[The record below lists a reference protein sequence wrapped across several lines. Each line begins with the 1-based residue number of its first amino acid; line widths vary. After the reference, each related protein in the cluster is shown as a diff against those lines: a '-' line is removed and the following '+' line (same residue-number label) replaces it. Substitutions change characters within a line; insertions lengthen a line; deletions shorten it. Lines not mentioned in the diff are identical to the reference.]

1 MLILEMAGWEEFG
14 RPGGEPTTGVAGC
27 WEQELTPPPH
37 ACPHPAQTTMLSR
50 NDCLSSH
57 MLLLWKS
64 SSTKHGASLPS
75 EGTSGRGLHS
85 QKKLFPIT
93 GDTSPNSCSAQTAFL
108 LHIPPPPVE
117 LAAGR
122 QAGSGCQKA
131 CHRWK
136 INCESLKPIFRL
148 EESGPSTPLTPH
160 PFSPTPVVAQGF
172 GRWDTAHT
180 RPRAVTS

>member
-1 MLILEMAGWEEFG
+1 MPAHIQLR
-14 RPGGEPTTGVAGC
+14 RPCSLVMTACLPTCCSCGNPRALSTVPHCQVREQVAVGC
-27 WEQELTPPPH
+27 IPRKSCFPSLVTPAPTPV
-37 ACPHPAQTTMLSR
+37 
-50 NDCLSSH
+50 
-57 MLLLWKS
+57 
-64 SSTKHGASLPS
+64 
-75 EGTSGRGLHS
+75 LHK
-85 QKKLFPIT
+85 QP
-93 GDTSPNSCSAQTAFL
+93 FL

-148 EESGPSTPLTPH
+148 EKSGPSTPLTPH